1 MKVRFVQTGGYAG
14 LIKGCELDTTTLSP
28 DEAAEL
34 ERLVRESG
42 ISKSGESLSD
52 IGRDLQ
58 QYEISIES
66 GASNLSVTL
75 DDSSVPQ
82 SAKPLIAYLKKHSR
96 PRALE

>member
-14 LIKGCELDTTTLSP
+14 LVKGCEADTETLPS

-42 ISKSGESLSD
+42 ISESGESLSGV
-52 IGRDLQ
+52 GRDLQ
-58 QYEISIES
+58 QYELSIEGKTS
-66 GASNLSVTL
+66 KVLVTL

-82 SAKPLIAYLKKHSR
+82 RAKPLIAYLKKFSR
-96 PRALE
+96 PMPLE